1 MCSDRRLSVSL
12 FASLSS
18 LSSSLSQ
25 LFSYES
31 KKSRTDK
38 SEIWKQQSALLSA
51 TDNFF
56 HLVVLSRVPPQKN
69 CLLIKKSSKSG
80 NCWSLRNTFLSAL
93 VAIAE
98 QKMRKFVFFSGYLS
112 RFDGKLYLPSSTG
125 LMILYVLFVL
135 FQFLLLLFLL
145 SLFSLPHIAFLI
157 SCEWSVCPSKSRIVK
172 R

>member
-18 LSSSLSQ
+18 LSSSSSQ

-38 SEIWKQQSALLSA
+38 SEIWKQQSALLST

-69 CLLIKKSSKSG
+69 CLLIKKAAKVEIVGASET
-80 NCWSLRNTFLSAL
+80 LFSAL

-98 QKMRKFVFFSGYLS
+98 QKMRKFVFFFSGYLS

-135 FQFLLLLFLL
+135 FQFLLLIFLL
-145 SLFSLPHIAFLI
+145 SLFSLPHT
-157 SCEWSVCPSKSRIVK
+157 
-172 R
+172 